1 MRARQLFRIICIA
14 GGMLMLPLVA
24 RAAVWSGDTVSIKY
38 MAGTETRYL
47 CAEHSQVTSTQ
58 QPATDAALWQLVSVN
73 DKGVRCRNVA
83 TGDWLRVTQDG
94 MHAVLSLTDSLWSSV
109 IRLTVV
115 EDTYTDNRAMT
126 VHIGIR
132 TDGADGYLTAN
143 DKGLWVL
150 QDKPSNVMQIEQWT
164 RRHRITTT
172 LNVASENMVFPW
184 AANDTE
190 AQAQAVALRYWVRLV
205 DSTYNYCLANGH
217 RQTPTVRVVT
227 DGTIVKSRYGISP
240 EVQWL
245 SAQKTM
251 TNSSVLPASW
261 IDNAGQTAEHS
272 EVSRAMMQ
280 YAQPVADAYGWKVM
294 LTPQG
299 RSPLNI
305 KQQGNYVDYVDT
317 LSMRLV
323 QGSNEMGKVQTEVV
337 RSAYHYANGN
347 RLIADIRVDNYAFG
361 AQDNLTKQLTPA
373 FTLLT
378 GEQLYDVNRTL
389 VGGNPQT
396 STLTL
401 ADLAR
406 PTVQVLNEQGKAVDW
421 LQVQV
426 DENNNAITAT
436 ATPNTQAQVR
446 SAQIVLSDGADS
458 VTAVPVTQAARAS
471 TVVAKLIHQPGVGNK
486 MMGISVAEDEMQP
499 VYTAEKTIYYHP
511 GEWIHLVSQTTSFYG
526 YQRWYDYETGKDPIF
541 PRIEGNTED
550 ATTWADAPR
559 GSFKTLNQDSE
570 KKYFRAINTDYEH
583 SQGLYAVAGDVL
595 PNPDKYGLYAP
606 QLVGWNSDT
615 VRRTV
620 ACDFSMYKD
629 FYVQRDGSGN
639 LVSVKEPT
647 LSYRQLFHLRP
658 AEDMAK
664 QLAECTESNGKYLE
678 EYHYIAPT
686 GTPIYLNTQYAHCY
700 FTDFETEYGYYFR
713 DKENYLWRVSFD
725 SQSNF
730 RPFAHVQWYQDD
742 KEMTPQYVKPTSN
755 GVDGQMGY
763 KGYLDYVAV
772 SSNTP
777 GKVVYTIRIPKVQSA
792 VYYKPN
798 STDKIDKGM
807 QQVLDEDLLLARFVV
822 EYKDISE
829 CGPAK
834 ALSSD
839 TDFDDYYDLLTLQD
853 FNYDRP
859 GTDKVTFYPKPR
871 AWDKSSYAFTYTDHN
886 NPPYARNYPQKMD
899 GHPFP
904 SFNEFSIVNKVVP
917 EGNLN
922 WVYETEQRG
931 GAENGY
937 CIYVDGSKLAGM
949 VATVDIDTVLC
960 AQQKVYCSLW
970 VCDLTPKSQSNGA
983 KPVIV
988 CRVQGSKTTGA
999 DTDWHDV
1006 EVFNSGELPHDQ
1018 AGWKHIF
1025 FPVESDV
1032 NYDKVRLQIYN
1043 FATGISGNDFL
1054 IDDVALYATKN
1065 PLAAYQALTSC
1076 SNDDRDVA
1084 VIRIDYTNLPDSWA
1098 HTEVFYQVCN
1108 TTDKKAVI
1116 TNYLH
1121 YPQSEYGK
1129 IFIPCQDYDPTDGPK
1144 AGHPITADES
1154 KMVYPSLNAF
1164 VDSLYT
1170 YTLRDTVLKGYVRHE
1185 EEDHY
1190 TMYVGHVFTNSTD
1203 VNGTLNRSKDYE
1215 IRMARSVDD
1224 LSDDLCSYRT
1234 PLPIYDQTGVV
1245 VTDVDDNEQS
1255 GLVCANALYKLKTM
1269 VSKSITQ
1276 GTQVVKISA
1285 PATADWL
1292 VAFDFDDDYQA
1303 TSSTPDKIDA
1313 DVQFKQKYGYTRDE
1327 VTDAIHDMRRLPEP
1341 EQPNPNYSITHIKDL
1356 RRSAFDRP
1364 ANYDIIVSLY
1374 RKGLLRFSE
1383 KEYSV
1388 YLMSDE
1394 TTRYWIF
1401 PIKGEI
1407 TTIYQGKDIDL
1418 EVCDQPLFFAVTA
1431 QTSDQMFTLGPV
1443 KHGDLTPEQ
1452 RGKVQ
1457 NVRVTEKDANR
1468 SFSVPVSDSKEATIV
1483 EDNCQIL
1490 LSNDPNMAGKT
1501 VKYHP
1506 QLTDNAITFTPE
1518 SSNPC
1523 SMQAGYEYTIRLG
1536 IQGIMTFAE
1545 EDETPISVSQC
1556 EGNAYF
1562 TVLVLPDTVLWT
1574 PTISNEW
1581 GEDSNWR
1588 AIIGGK
1594 KQLWGYAPLRNMVA
1608 IVQEQEDDD
1617 LYPVITTN
1625 NRNPLDANYTSQA
1638 CSAMRLQ
1645 KGAKLQN
1652 QHLLTYDSI
1661 FIDMPMKSARW
1672 YSMSAPLQ
1680 GMVSG
1685 DFFIP
1690 YDAEGNNVEYDHD
1703 FRVHSFQGNR
1713 KGSGTYAFWLSYYNR
1728 SVPMLN
1734 ENPDN
1739 NYDSIS
1745 TNIEVF
1751 AKSNSLAEPLLPG
1764 QGFQALGYGPGE
1776 DGEDLVIRLP
1786 KPDKVYYYYNP
1797 DGTQSTRCEQ
1807 ISRTNA
1813 GRLAYPETVGEGT
1826 MTITLSNGKES
1837 RHFLFGNPTM
1847 AYIDMAA
1854 FFADNAEVDNSFRYM
1869 DGSSWKAVTPAT
1881 TSTEAE
1887 QFVAPMQSVL
1897 LTAKNATTSL
1907 TLTLKDSHL
1916 ATSSSVTLSASQ
1928 SVPQRV
1934 QRIASVPQADDNEVM
1949 NITAYNANAAAF
1961 AALAIQHDASNDY
1974 VFGEDVPF
1982 ILSGVGNGYTNA
1994 STATTPLNI
2003 YTLAGTHALMADIR
2017 KGISVVPLGFVISD
2031 EDDGYGSPLYRTDSL
2046 TLSFRLTPNWGDNC
2060 YLCDTRTGARTL
2072 IGNDTEIRIATPADH
2087 ELRYYIQGSYQV
2099 PDTPDTPTNT
2109 EDVPATA
2116 NTRSSSLFAISNAQG
2131 TATVIATEGIASIR
2145 AYDLVGRT
2153 LLYRHK
2159 EGSHTLGAV
2168 ITLQLPSGVALIEAT
2183 LSSGQKAQTKVIVR

>member
-1 MRARQLFRIICIA
+1 MRARQFFCA
-14 GGMLMLPLVA
+14 VCAMLVFPWMA
-24 RAAVWSGDTVSIKY
+24 NAAVWSGDTVSIGY
-38 MAGTETRYL
+38 VAGTETRYL
-47 CAEHSQVTSTQ
+47 CVAHAQVTSVV
-58 QPATDAALWQLVSVN
+58 QPATDAALWQLVSVG
-73 DKGVRCRNVA
+73 DAGVRCRNVA
-83 TGDWLRVTQDG
+83 TGDWLRVVREGT
-94 MHAVLSLTDSLWSSV
+94 HAVLSLTDSLWSSV
-109 IRLTVV
+109 IRFAAAGGNYAADKTV
-115 EDTYTDNRAMT
+115 M
-126 VHIGIR
+126 VHAAVR
-132 TDGADGYLTAN
+132 MDGADYYLSA
-143 DKGLWVL
+143 KGDGQWML
-150 QDKPSNVMQIEQWT
+150 QDKPSNVVQIEQWT
-164 RRHRITTT
+164 RRHRVSVT
-172 LNVASENMVFPW
+172 LNVASENVAFPW

-190 AQAQAVALRYWVRLV
+190 AQKQAVALRYWVRLT
-205 DSTYNYCLANGH
+205 DSTYNYCLADG
-217 RQTPTVRVVT
+217 RQHTPVVRVVT
-227 DGTIVKSRYGISP
+227 DGAVVERAYGMYP
-240 EVQWL
+240 KVQWL
-245 SAQKTM
+245 SARKTP
-251 TNSSVLPASW
+251 TDASVLPASW

-280 YAQPVADAYGWKVM
+280 YAQPVADAYGWKVV

-305 KQQGNYVDYVDT
+305 KQQGDYVDYIDT
-317 LSMRLV
+317 LSIRLV
-323 QGSNEMGKVQTEVV
+323 RGSNEIAKVQTEVV
-337 RSAYHYANGN
+337 RSAYHYAHSD
-347 RLIADIRVDNYAFG
+347 RLLADVRMDNHAFG

-378 GEQLYDVNRTL
+378 GEQLYDVNSTL
-389 VGGNPQT
+389 VGGEAQT
-396 STLTL
+396 AALTL
-401 ADLAR
+401 VDLAH
-406 PTVQVLNEQGKAVDW
+406 PTAQVSDDEGNTVDW

-426 DENNNAITAT
+426 DKDNNVITAT
-436 ATPNTQAQVR
+436 ATPNTQVQAR

-458 VTAVPVTQAARAS
+458 VVSVPVTQAARAS
-471 TVVAKLIHQPGVGNK
+471 TVVAKLIHQQGVGNK

-511 GEWIHLVSQTTSFYG
+511 GEWLHLVSQTTTFYG

-541 PRIEGNTED
+541 PRKEGDTED

-559 GSFKTLNQDSE
+559 GSFYAQGG
-570 KKYFRAINTDYEH
+570 KYFLPINTDYAH

-606 QLVGWNSDT
+606 QLVGWSSDT

-629 FYVQRDGSGN
+629 FYVQRDANGN

-664 QLAECTESNGKYLE
+664 QLTECTESAGKYLE

-700 FTDFETEYGYYFR
+700 FTDFETEYGYYFHGK
-713 DKENYLWRVSFD
+713 DGYLWRVSFD

-730 RPFAHVQWYQDD
+730 YPFAHVQWYQDD
-742 KEMTPQYVKPTSN
+742 KEITPQYVKPTSN

-772 SSNTP
+772 SSDTP
-777 GKVVYTIRIPKVQSA
+777 GKVVYTIRIPKTQSA
-792 VYYKPN
+792 VYYKEN
-798 STDKIDKGM
+798 GGYRNEGNK
-807 QQVLDEDLLLARFVV
+807 QVLDEDLLLARFVV

-834 ALSSD
+834 VLNSD
-839 TDFDDYYDLLTLQD
+839 ADFDNYYDLLTLQD

-859 GTDKVTFYPKPR
+859 GTDEVTFYPQPR
-871 AWDKSSYAFTYTDHN
+871 AWDKSSYAFTYTEHN
-886 NPPYARNYPQKMD
+886 NPPYARNYPQKMN
-899 GHPFP
+899 GRPFP

-917 EGNLN
+917 EGKLD

-937 CIYVDGSKLAGM
+937 CIYVDGGKLAGL

-988 CRVQGSKTTGA
+988 CRVQGRNTTGT

-1018 AGWKHIF
+1018 TGWKHIF
-1025 FPVESDV
+1025 FPVESEA
-1032 NYDKVRLQIYN
+1032 NYDEVRLQIYN

-1076 SNDDRDVA
+1076 SNDDRDLA
-1084 VIRIDYTNLPDSWA
+1084 VIRIDYTNLPESWA
-1098 HTEVFYQVCN
+1098 HTEVFYQVYN
-1108 TTDKKAVI
+1108 TTDKTSVV

-1129 IFIPCQDYDPTDGPK
+1129 ILIPCQDYDPTDGPK
-1144 AGHPITADES
+1144 AGHPLTTDES

-1170 YTLRDTVLKGYVRHE
+1170 HTLRDTVLKGYVKHE
-1185 EEDHY
+1185 GETHY

-1203 VNGTLNRSKDYE
+1203 AGGTLNRSKDYE

-1234 PLPIYDQTGVV
+1234 PLPIYDQTGMI

-1255 GLVCANALYKLKTM
+1255 GLVCANALYKLKVM
-1269 VSKSITQ
+1269 VSKSVTQ

-1285 PATADWL
+1285 PAMADWL
-1292 VAFDFDDDYQA
+1292 VAFDFDDDYDA
-1303 TSSTPDKIDA
+1303 TSSASDKIDA
-1313 DVQFKQKYGYTRDE
+1313 DTQFKQTYGYTRDE
-1327 VTDAIHDMRRLPEP
+1327 VTDAIHDMRRLPEA

-1356 RRSAFDRP
+1356 KRSAFDRA

-1374 RKGLLRFSE
+1374 RKGLLRLSE
-1383 KEYSV
+1383 KAYSV
-1388 YLMSDE
+1388 YLMSEE
-1394 TTRYWIF
+1394 TTRHWIF
-1401 PIKGEI
+1401 PIQGEV
-1407 TTIYQGKDIDL
+1407 TTTYQGADISLD
-1418 EVCDQPLFFAVTA
+1418 VCNQPLFFAVTA
-1431 QTSDQMFTLGPV
+1431 QASNQMLTLGPV

-1452 RGKVQ
+1452 RSKVQ

-1468 SFSVPVSDSKEATIV
+1468 SFSVPVSDSKGVTIV

-1490 LSNDPNMAGKT
+1490 LSNDPDMEGKT
-1501 VKYHP
+1501 VKYTP
-1506 QLTDNAITFTPE
+1506 SLGDNTITFTPDAT
-1518 SSNPC
+1518 NPC
-1523 SMQAGYEYTIRLG
+1523 SMQPGYEYTIRLG
-1536 IQGIMTFAE
+1536 LQGTQTLNDE
-1545 EDETPISVSQC
+1545 EEEIVGITPC
-1556 EGNAYF
+1556 ESNAYF
-1562 TVLVLPDTVLWT
+1562 TVLVLPDTVVWM

-1594 KQLWGYAPLRNMVA
+1594 QQLWGYAPLRSMVA
-1608 IVQEQEDDD
+1608 IVPEQDTDD
-1617 LYPVITTN
+1617 LYPVITTDN
-1625 NRNPLDANYTSQA
+1625 HNPLDANYTPQA

-1652 QHLLTYDSI
+1652 QHLLIYDSI

-1672 YSMSAPLQ
+1672 YSMAAPLQ

-1690 YDAEGNNVEYDHD
+1690 YDADDNNVEYDHD
-1703 FRVHSFQGNR
+1703 FRVHSFLGNR
-1713 KGSGTYAFWLSYYNR
+1713 KGSSAYAFWLSYYNR

-1739 NYDSIS
+1739 NRDSIS

-1751 AKSNSLAEPLLPG
+1751 AKSNSLAEPLSPG

-1776 DGEDLVIRLP
+1776 DGENLLIRLP

-1797 DGTQSTRCEQ
+1797 NGTQSSRCET
-1807 ISRTNA
+1807 IERTNA
-1813 GRLAYPETVGEGT
+1813 GRLAYPATVGEGT
-1826 MTITLSNGKES
+1826 MTIILSNAKDS
-1837 RHFLFGNPTM
+1837 KHFLFGNPTM
-1847 AYIDMAA
+1847 SYIDMVA
-1854 FFADNAEVDNSFRYM
+1854 FFADNTDVEQSFYYM
-1869 DGSSWKAVTPAT
+1869 DGSSWKAVTPGA

-1887 QFVAPMQSVL
+1887 RFVAPMQSVL
-1897 LTAKNATTSL
+1897 LTVNEPTTSL
-1907 TLTLKDSHL
+1907 TVTLKDSHL
-1916 ATSSSVTLSASQ
+1916 ATSSSVSLTGSKSI
-1928 SVPQRV
+1928 PPRV
-1934 QRIASVPQADDNEVM
+1934 QRVISEPRSESNEVM
-1949 NITAYNANAAAF
+1949 NITAYNDHAAAF
-1961 AALAIQHDASNDY
+1961 AALAVKQGASNVY
-1974 VFGEDVPF
+1974 LSGEDVPF
-1982 ILSGVGNGYTNA
+1982 ILSGVGDGYANA
-1994 STATTPLNI
+1994 STATTPLNL
-2003 YTLAGTHALMADIR
+2003 YTLAGTRALMADIR
-2017 KGISVVPLGFVISD
+2017 EAIGVVPLGFVISD
-2031 EDDGYGSPLYRTDSL
+2031 EEDDYGHPLYRTDSL
-2046 TLSFRLTPNWGDNC
+2046 TLSFRLTPNWSDNC
-2060 YLCDTRTGARTL
+2060 YLHDTRTGTSTL

-2087 ELRYYIQGSYQV
+2087 ELRYYIQGSF
-2099 PDTPDTPTNT
+2099 PDSDNPDTPTGT
-2109 EDVPATA
+2109 DDVPAMP
-2116 NTRSSSLFAISNAQG
+2116 NTVEPTLYALSHTHG
-2131 TATVIATEGIASIR
+2131 MATVVASESIIDICV
-2145 AYDLVGRT
+2145 YDLTGRT
-2153 LLYRHK
+2153 LLRRQSDAAH
-2159 EGSHTLGAV
+2159 SLGAV
-2168 ITLQLPSGVALIEAT
+2168 LTLPLPSGVALIEAT
-2183 LSSGQKAQTKVIVR
+2183 LSSGHQVQTKVIVQ